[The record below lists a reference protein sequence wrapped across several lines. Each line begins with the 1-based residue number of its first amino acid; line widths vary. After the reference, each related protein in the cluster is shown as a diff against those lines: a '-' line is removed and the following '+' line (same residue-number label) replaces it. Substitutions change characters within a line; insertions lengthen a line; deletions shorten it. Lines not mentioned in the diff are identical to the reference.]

1 MRRGSFGLFYIFME
15 TIPPM
20 LPVVGRPSTDDKL
33 LIILCHLS
41 AFLGAGIILPL
52 VVYLVKKNETGV
64 TAEHAKEVLN
74 FHLSLLVYALVS
86 LLLVLAGIGVLLMA
100 AIGIGSVVLAIVAA
114 VKASEGVLYRY
125 PATIRFIS

>member
-1 MRRGSFGLFYIFME
+1 ME
-15 TIPPM
+15 TTPPT
-20 LPVVGRPSTDDKL
+20 LPVVGRPSSDDKL

-41 AFLGAGIILPL
+41 AFLGVGIILPL
-52 VVYLVKKNETGV
+52 VVYLVKKNEAGV

-74 FHLSLLVYALVS
+74 FHLSLLVYALGA
-86 LLLVLAGIGVLLMA
+86 LLLVLVGIGVLLMA

-125 PATIRFIS
+125 PVTIRFIS